1 MTLKQK
7 IVIVL
12 LSLSTIFFAILA
24 LFTNSE
30 MTKEL
35 NEQLFDYALLE
46 QSYENVTEDCEKAI
60 EIIEMLRHYANEEEQ
75 KIIEEYYQNKSR
87 SVEEFVDEF
96 EEDMNQM
103 LDEADKLKDKAENI
117 VEEQK
122 QTNES

>member
-75 KIIEEYYQNKSR
+75 KIIEKYYQNKSR